1 MRKSRRRKAAATAP
15 EVRPGGER
23 SGDEPE
29 NIRVYGNPRNT
40 VPGPV
45 NS

>member
-1 MRKSRRRKAAATAP
+1 MRKRRTRRTSAVGP
-15 EVRPGGER
+15 DGLRGEER
-23 SGDEPE
+23 RGVEPD

-40 VPGPV
+40 VPGCG